1 MPSVYPL
8 RFEPIFKSM
17 LWGGQRL
24 PSLLRRNWS
33 AQQPV
38 GEAWLISDIPGY
50 TSVVSN
56 GHWKGATLRE
66 LVQRETDR
74 ILGQQQQQW
83 KKSGRFPLLLKLI
96 DAQQELSVQVHPD
109 DECAARLGAGPCGKT
124 EAWVVLD
131 RHPQRSRIYAGLHSG
146 VTEASFRHAL
156 QEGRVAETLHSFV
169 PQVGDCLFLP
179 AGTVHA
185 LGAELLVFEIQQT
198 SDVTYRLYDWDR
210 VDPATGQPRALQ
222 VEQALACI
230 DWSRGPCQPV
240 QPAVIMHG
248 TLRCEGLIQCSYFTL
263 ERLTLFGPT
272 TVGKPGRC
280 HILVICQGTAILE
293 CGGQTESVTAGDVLL
308 IPAAIGLVQLAPLS
322 EPLIVLDCGLGEG
335 TPG

>member
-1 MPSVYPL
+1 MRSLYPL

-24 PSLLRRNWS
+24 PALLRQSWS
-33 AQQPV
+33 GQQPI
-38 GEAWLISDIPGY
+38 GEAWLISDLPGNP
-50 TSVVSN
+50 SVVSN
-56 GHWKGATLRE
+56 GHWRGATLRE
-66 LVQRETDR
+66 LLQREADG

-83 KKSGRFPLLLKLI
+83 RKSGQFPLLLKFI
-96 DAQQELSVQVHPD
+96 DAQRELSVQVHPD
-109 DECAARLGAGPCGKT
+109 DERAARLGAGPCGKT

-131 RHPQRSRIYAGLHSG
+131 RHPQRSRIFAGLHSG

-156 QEGRVAETLHSFV
+156 QQGRVAETLHDFV

-185 LGAELLVFEIQQT
+185 LGAELLIFEIQQA

-210 VDPATGQPRALQ
+210 VDPVTGQPRPLQ

-240 QPAVIMHG
+240 QTAVVMNG
-248 TLRCEGLIQCSYFTL
+248 TVRREGLIHCSYFTL
-263 ERLTLFGPT
+263 ERLTLFGPAA
-272 TVGKPGRC
+272 VGKPGRC
-280 HILVICQGTAILE
+280 HILVALKGTATLAWA
-293 CGGQTESVTAGDVLL
+293 GQTESLTAGDVLL
-308 IPAAIGLVQLAPLS
+308 IPAALGVVHLTPLS
-322 EPLIVLDCGLGEG
+322 EPVIVLDCGLGEG
-335 TPG
+335 ITG